1 MTAENARPGGHRRA
15 VILVKLVVSAGLLT
29 LLLRRAE
36 LGGVVQGLRH
46 ASPAWIGG
54 ALALYGLMLAVSAWR
69 WQLLLR
75 SQGVACRFMR
85 LVESFLVATFFNNF
99 LPSNVGGDVVRIRD
113 TAPAAGS
120 KTLATTVVLIDRG
133 VGLLGLFL
141 VAAIGATISRA
152 SMPAESAL
160 LDATVLWAGLAAG
173 TLLALPLLLAPHV
186 VHAVVGPLRR
196 VHPEWIDER
205 LDRLTT
211 ALVRFRRSP
220 GVMAACF
227 AGAIVVQGTLILFYY
242 ALARG
247 LNVPVGLAHLAL
259 LVPVSFV
266 VQMAPVSINGFGVR
280 EATFG
285 LYFRHIGLP
294 LDAALL
300 LSLGGAAA
308 MMAVSV
314 TGAAAYVA
322 RIRHRRRP
330 ETPETLDESLTGA

>member
-1 MTAENARPGGHRRA
+1 MTAGNARRIGGRRLL
-15 VILVKLVVSAGLLT
+15 ILVKLAVSAGLLT
-29 LLLRRAE
+29 LLLWRAD
-36 LGGVVQGLRH
+36 LGSLVDGLRS
-46 ASPAWIGG
+46 ASPPWVAV
-54 ALALYGLMLAVSAWR
+54 ALGLYGLMLAVSAWR
-69 WQLLLR
+69 WQQLLR
-75 SQGVACRFMR
+75 AQGVPSRFSW
-85 LVESFLVATFFNNF
+85 LFESFLVATFFNNF
-99 LPSNVGGDVVRIRD
+99 LPSNVGGDVVRVAD

-120 KTLATTVVLIDRG
+120 RTLATTVVLIDRG
-133 VGLLGLFL
+133 VGVLGLFL
-141 VAAIGATISRA
+141 VAAIGATISRIA
-152 SMPAESAL
+152 APGESTV

-173 TLLALPLLLAPHV
+173 TALSLPLLFAPNV
-186 VHAVVGPLRR
+186 VPAIVAPIRR

-205 LDRLTT
+205 LDRLTS

-220 GVMAACF
+220 GAMAACF
-227 AGAIVVQGTLILFYY
+227 GGAVAVQVTLVLFYY

-247 LNVPVGLAHLAL
+247 LSIPVGLTHLAL
-259 LVPVSFV
+259 LVPVSLL

-285 LYFRHIGLP
+285 LFLRQIGLP

-322 RIRHRRRP
+322 RIRHRTSSP
-330 ETPETLDESLTGA
+330 GMLDEPQNSA